1 MPIKRLDELNVAGR
15 RVLCRV
21 DFNVSTDKKT
31 GEIKDD
37 TRIVAALPTI
47 NHVLSKGGKL
57 VLCSHFG
64 RPEGRDAK
72 LSLKPVAE
80 RLARHLNKPV
90 AFADDCVGAPAEQ
103 AVAALKNGEVVVLEN
118 LRYHEGEE
126 NDDAAFAAQL
136 AKHGDVYV
144 NDAFG
149 AAHRAHASVHAAA
162 KLFKERAAGMLM
174 QKEVDYLGRA
184 LKKPDHPYVVV
195 LGGAKVSD
203 KIKVISKM
211 LEVAD
216 AVLIGGA
223 MAYTFLLAQGK
234 SAGKSLVEPDFVPM
248 AKDIMAK
255 AASLK
260 KNFLLPQD
268 HVVAEKF
275 EANAPNEVVGWD
287 QIPAGKMAL
296 DVGPKTVAAYSAE
309 LAKAKMIVWNGPLGV
324 FELEPFNAGTF
335 AVARALA
342 ANSGATSI
350 VGGGESVAA
359 VKKAKVGDKITHIST
374 GGGASLEFLEGKV
387 LPGVAALES

>member
-1 MPIKRLDELNVAGR
+1 MKKLQDLNAAQR

-21 DFNVSTDKKT
+21 DFNVSADKKT

-47 NHVLSKGGKL
+47 KLLTDKGAKV
-57 VLCSHFG
+57 VLCSHYG
-64 RPEGRDAK
+64 RPEGRDPL

-80 RLARHLNKPV
+80 RLSKHLGKPV
-90 AFADDCVGAPAEQ
+90 AFASDCIGAPAESI
-103 AVAALKNGEVVVLEN
+103 VAGMKNGDVAVLEN
-118 LRYHEGEE
+118 LRYHAGEE
-126 NDDAAFAAQL
+126 DDDAAFAAQL
-136 AKHGDVYV
+136 AKLGDVYV

-149 AAHRAHASVHAAA
+149 AAHRAHASVHAVA
-162 KLFKERAAGMLM
+162 KLFKERAGGLLM
-174 QKEVDYLGRA
+174 AKEVDYLSRA
-184 LKKPDHPYVVV
+184 LLKPERPYVVV

-203 KIKVISKM
+203 KIKVITKM

-216 AVLIGGA
+216 TILIGGA

-234 SAGKSLVEPDFVPM
+234 TAGKSKVEPDFVQM

-260 KNFLLPQD
+260 KQFLLPVD

-275 EANAPNEVVGWD
+275 EANAPNKVVGWD
-287 QIPAGKMAL
+287 QIPEASMAL
-296 DVGPKTVAAYSAE
+296 DIGPKTSERYSAE
-309 LAKAKMIVWNGPLGV
+309 IAKAKMVVWNGPLGV

-335 AVARALA
+335 AVAKAIA
-342 ANSGATSI
+342 ANGAATSI

-359 VKKAKVGDKITHIST
+359 VKKAKVSDKITHIST
-374 GGGASLEFLEGKV
+374 GGGASLEFLEGKT
-387 LPGVAALES
+387 LPGVAALD